1 MWGKGEGERT
11 LQWRKESLSPGPSA
25 TYSPLITCTT
35 YSISCLNGKVFVC
48 RGGGGGGDKGLQLY
62 IQQTVKKE
70 SNTVAGLGFLKGGF
84 YSS

>member
-1 MWGKGEGERT
+1 MWGEGEGERE

-25 TYSPLITCTT
+25 TNSPLITCTT

-48 RGGGGGGDKGLQLY
+48 RGGGGRQRLQQY

-70 SNTVAGLGFLKGGF
+70 SNTVADLGFLKGGF
-84 YSS
+84 